1 MDSRRTNLRTKIAAL
16 LVSLAA
22 LWAFAAWVTLREGLN
37 LFWVQAHNSRIYQPS
52 EPLLRDLQT
61 ERRLSTAYLGDPGNQ
76 QRQDLAAG
84 RQETEQATAAF
95 KRSVQSWQANPSGD
109 GELQRR
115 VDKVV
120 AGLDGLAATR
130 VSIDT
135 RAIDRTTASTAF
147 TDLVASLFEVYDS
160 LGGLDDKEIAAD
172 AAALIQLNRTWE
184 LISQEDALLTG
195 SIAAGRMTADE
206 HAQFVQIVGAQRF
219 LGSETAARLSSAD
232 RARYD
237 QMVGGKPFTLFRA
250 VEDRV
255 ILDGRPGVKPPATR
269 DEWRAAVEPALTD
282 LHNVVVTGGKEIV
295 ERSTPVAIGVFV
307 RLLLAAGLGLVTVI
321 ASIIVSITTAR
332 RMLRQLELL
341 RDAARQLADERLPNV
356 VARLS
361 RGEPVDVATE
371 APPLEFGN
379 DEIGQVGQ
387 AFNAVQETAV
397 LAAVEQ
403 ADLRRSVRD
412 VFLSIARR
420 SQALV
425 HRQLAL
431 LDGMERSEGDAVK
444 LDGLFRVDHL
454 ATRMRRNAE
463 NLIVLAGSSPGRAWR
478 RTVPMIDIVRG
489 AIAEVEDYA
498 RVTVYPIGPVGL
510 AGRAVSD
517 VIHLLSELVENA
529 LSFSPP
535 HTEVHIKGQM
545 VGAGY
550 VLEVEDRGLGIGED
564 DLAELNDRIAS
575 HPDFNLSNAA
585 RLGLFVVSRLAERHG
600 IKVQLK
606 ASAYGGTTAVVL
618 IPQSM
623 LGEGTGGDESNAM
636 PASSLRASASARGTH
651 HLEGSVE
658 FVPPA
663 SERSSVALAEHR
675 PALDQDF
682 AAAMSALVPQP
693 PERPRAMPAAGN
705 DVEPAASA
713 DADSAFTPS
722 GLPVRVRQANIVA
735 PLRHGD
741 LAADDPAPDTQPSRP
756 PEQVLSRISSYQQGI
771 RRGRADAPR
780 HAADD
785 ISPPP
790 PLPTRAGSA
799 GDEQPMT

>member
-1 MDSRRTNLRTKIAAL
+1 MDSRRTNLRTKITAL

-37 LFWVQAHNSRIYQPS
+37 LFWVQAHNSGIYQPS

-76 QRQDLAAG
+76 QRQDLVTG

-95 KRSVQSWQANPSGD
+95 KRSVQNWQANPSGD
-109 GELQRR
+109 EDLQRR

-130 VSIDT
+130 VSIDART
-135 RAIDRTTASTAF
+135 IDRTAASTAF
-147 TDLVASLFEVYDS
+147 TDVVASLFEVYYA
-160 LGGLDDKEIAAD
+160 LGGLDDKVIAAD

-195 SIAAGRMTADE
+195 TIAAGRMTADE
-206 HAQFVQIVGAQRF
+206 HAKFVQIVGAQRF

-232 RARYD
+232 RVRYD
-237 QMVGGKPFTLFRA
+237 QMVGGKTFTLFRA

-255 ILDGRPGVKPPATR
+255 ILDARPGAKPPTSK
-269 DEWRAAVEPALTD
+269 DEWRAMVDPALAD
-282 LHNVVVTGGKEIV
+282 LHGVVVTGGKEIV

-379 DEIGQVGQ
+379 DEIGQVGR

-420 SQALV
+420 SQSLV
-425 HRQLAL
+425 HRQLTL

-463 NLIVLAGSSPGRAWR
+463 NLIVLAGSSPGRVWR
-478 RTVPMIDIVRG
+478 RTVPMVDIVRG

-498 RVTVYPIGPVGL
+498 RVTVYPIGQVEL

-517 VIHLLSELVENA
+517 VTHLLAELVENA

-535 HTEVHIKGQM
+535 HTEVHIKGQL

-564 DLAELNDRIAS
+564 ELAELNHRIAS
-575 HPDFNLSNAA
+575 HPDFNLSSAT

-606 ASAYGGTTAVVL
+606 ESAYGGTTAVVL
-618 IPQSM
+618 IPQGM
-623 LGEGTGGDESNAM
+623 LGEGTGGGEANGM
-636 PASSLRASASARGTH
+636 PASSLRASAARGTY
-651 HLEGSVE
+651 HLEGSVDI
-658 FVPPA
+658 VPPA
-663 SERSSVALAEHR
+663 SERSSVALAERR
-675 PALDQDF
+675 PALDQDI
-682 AAAMSALVPQP
+682 AAAVSALVPQP

-705 DVEPAASA
+705 DAEPAASA
-713 DADSAFTPS
+713 DVDSSFTPS

-735 PLRHGD
+735 PLRDGD
-741 LAADDPAPDTQPSRP
+741 LAAADDPVPDTQPSRP

-790 PLPTRAGSA
+790 PLPTRAASA
-799 GDEQPMT
+799 GDDQPMT